1 MRRKPSASLK
11 GTDACDGVIRAAIG
25 RMLAA
30 QYDLAAPLPARLEH
44 LMRRLEDESGAAQPR
59 RDSSPRAA

>member
-1 MRRKPSASLK
+1 MRRQPSASLK
-11 GTDACDGVIRAAIG
+11 RASARDNVVQTAIG

-44 LMRRLEDESGAAQPR
+44 LMRRLEDESAAVRPR
-59 RDSSPRAA
+59 RSSDPRAA